1 MTLYLGSFVAGYDLD
16 TNKDVVA
23 NDFRDMADG
32 QHFIVIHEATDNDMF
47 YVLVCDTCA
56 RG

>member
-56 RG
+56 RD